1 MLCRVTAALPRH
13 AFERLGIRFGVVA
26 AGVDVFFV
34 ISGFIILP
42 SLTARPM
49 RAGAFL

>member
-1 MLCRVTAALPRH
+1 MLCRAAVALPHRM
-13 AFERLGIRFGVVA
+13 FERLGIRFGVVA
-26 AGVDVFFV
+26 AGVDVFSV

-49 RAGAFL
+49 PAGAFL